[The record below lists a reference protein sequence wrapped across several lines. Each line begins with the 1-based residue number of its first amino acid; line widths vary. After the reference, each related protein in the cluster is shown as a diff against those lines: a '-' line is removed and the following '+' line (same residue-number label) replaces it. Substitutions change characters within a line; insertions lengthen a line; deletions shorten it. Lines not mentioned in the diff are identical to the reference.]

1 LLLFKKES
9 SGTSA
14 PINFFINGLLHKT
27 YLKNNNLLEN
37 SQTHRGETSMQP
49 ELNHSTK
56 LEPKRHNWRVWW
68 TLTRPHTLTA
78 AFVPVFIGTALALPF
93 ININLTMF
101 IMMLLACLIIQAATN
116 MINEYYDFKRGLDH
130 EGSFGIGG
138 AIVREGVKP
147 KTVLTIAFILFGIAT
162 LIGIYICMHSSWWL
176 ALIGTIC
183 MAAAYLY
190 TGGPV
195 PIAYTPFGEI
205 VAGLFMGNIIIL
217 LSFFVQTNTITLE
230 SVLVSMPISILVG
243 AILLAN
249 NIRDLDGDQENGRKT
264 LAIIVGRQNA
274 IKVLASMFIV
284 SYLWVIVLIFLTFA
298 SPWLLLVLLSIPKAI
313 QATKGFIGKTKPI
326 QMMPAMKATAQTNT
340 IFGLLISIGLVLAY
354 FM

>member
-1 LLLFKKES
+1 M
-9 SGTSA
+9 
-14 PINFFINGLLHKT
+14 
-27 YLKNNNLLEN
+27 
-37 SQTHRGETSMQP
+37 QTEVNQNTHFQP
-49 ELNHSTK
+49 R
-56 LEPKRHNWRVWW
+56 KRNWRVWW

-78 AFVPVFIGTALALPF
+78 AFVPVFIGTALALPYT
-93 ININLTMF
+93 NIDVTMF

-130 EGSFGIGG
+130 EGSVGIGG

-147 KTVLTIAFILFGIAT
+147 QTVLRLAFVLFGIAT
-162 LIGIYICMHSSWWL
+162 LIGIYICMQSSWWL
-176 ALIGTIC
+176 AVIGTIC
-183 MAAAYLY
+183 MAAGYFY

-217 LSFFVQTNTITLE
+217 LSYFVQTGTVSLE

-249 NIRDLDGDQENGRKT
+249 NIRDLDGDKENGRKT

-274 IKVLASMFIV
+274 IKVLAGMFLV
-284 SYLWVIVLIFLTFA
+284 SYLWVIVLILVNIA
-298 SPWLLLVLLSIPKAI
+298 SPWLLLVLLSVPKPI
-313 QATKGFIGKTKPI
+313 QATKGFIGKTIPI

-340 IFGLLISIGLVLAY
+340 IFGLLVSIGLILAY
-354 FM
+354 VM